1 MGEEKVQ
8 TTNRKSSENYSG
20 RHNSLIAGSNPAG
33 GTNFR
38 ISAARP
44 SAELVYSGL
53 SPLFNA
59 ALECLIGAQVS
70 LNSW

>member
-1 MGEEKVQ
+1 
-8 TTNRKSSENYSG
+8 
-20 RHNSLIAGSNPAG
+20 
-33 GTNFR
+33 
-38 ISAARP
+38 
-44 SAELVYSGL
+44 LVYSGL